1 MAFQKATEAMKRH
14 EVKLEVNTE
23 MLAPY
28 VLPPILALMCL
39 TDLACSLLEQ
49 FPLFLDE
56 ASGRLSLKEMCFH
69 LFRL

>member
-1 MAFQKATEAMKRH
+1 MAFQNATEAMKQH

-49 FPLFLDE
+49 FPLFLE
-56 ASGRLSLKEMCFH
+56 ANGRLSLKEMCFH